1 METKLRLSENAWE
14 YTGHVIVKSKEKPII
29 SGEENN
35 ILTVDGVEIIFDE
48 EIKFDE

>member
-1 METKLRLSENAWE
+1 MKTKLGLSENAWE
-14 YTGHVIVKSKEKPII
+14 YTGYITVKSKEKPII

-48 EIKFDE
+48 EIKFYE